1 MLGNISDIEL
11 YLKDKKLDEQ
21 LNLDIYLFVSN
32 LVVMKLYPA
41 NDDYDNEFE
50 NK

>member
-1 MLGNISDIEL
+1 MAE
-11 YLKDKKLDEQ
+11 KKLDEQ

-32 LVVMKLYPA
+32 LLVMKLYPA
-41 NDDYDNEFE
+41 NDDYDDEFE